1 MTESSAID
9 KRARGLVE
17 QLVQLHT
24 AVNNPAGDG
33 ESRPSLG
40 PQITVVETT
49 LADYL
54 REHREVLSRLDYWR
68 GHYEELDEPTLPPPT
83 ESF

>member
-1 MTESSAID
+1 MSETSAID
-9 KRARGLVE
+9 KRARGLVD

-24 AVNNPAGDG
+24 AANDPAEG
-33 ESRPSLG
+33 EAGAPNLG
-40 PQITVVETT
+40 PQIAAVETT

-54 REHREVLSRLDYWR
+54 REHREVLGRLDYWR
-68 GHYEELDEPTLPPPT
+68 GHYEELDNSPL